1 MQLVEPLSLKFST
14 RFNSDGGEI
23 IPGVAQFTQEVAF
36 GALNFTRGSA
46 LSGTHSALR
55 GNRRPRSPPPAAGRS
70 PDPARSHLHP
80 SISAHTRA
88 RAHPHPHHVESRR
101 PCDLPESAALEMV
114 RTQIG
119 AEATTP
125 IPLHT
130 AIRPLVIP
138 ARPTNPKKPNN
149 FFSHPQHV
157 SRWYLANPGAILS
170 HNSHTRITNTKL
182 QTRNYVVRNRAG
194 DHPFT
199 RLGNQRKCSACGFAQ
214 RLARP
219 SP

>member
-1 MQLVEPLSLKFST
+1 MVAKSFPLWRNSQRKLPLVCSTSRGAPRFSGAIRPSRQPKAET
-14 RFNSDGGEI
+14 TDARGG
-23 IPGVAQFTQEVAF
+23 P
-36 GALNFTRGSA
+36 RRPGSA
-46 LSGTHSALR
+46 
-55 GNRRPRSPPPAAGRS
+55 RPR
-70 PDPARSHLHP
+70 ARLHP
-80 SISAHTRA
+80 SISAHARA
-88 RAHPHPHHVESRR
+88 RVHPHPHHVESRR
-101 PCDLPESAALEMV
+101 PRDLPGSAGLEMV
-114 RTQIG
+114 RPQIG
-119 AEATTP
+119 AKPATPT
-125 IPLHT
+125 PLHT

-138 ARPTNPKKPNN
+138 TRPTNSKKPNN

-157 SRWYLANPGAILS
+157 SRWYLTNPGAILS

-182 QTRNYVVRNRAG
+182 QTRKYVVRNRAG